1 MNTLLRR
8 RVPRRDDV
16 PHGAQSHD
24 DGRAGSGRD
33 RSLVLVA
40 FVPGGAA
47 AACALAVSLLVLLTA
62 GGGLGGLPG
71 AVGAMWLVLHQAP
84 VYIGDLQLG
93 ALPLLPTALLAAAV
107 AAYAHRSIAA
117 DDPPLRHLSVIG
129 AAAGG
134 PAVITVVAVLLID
147 DASATMPVTTIG
159 AVPSVLIVAAV
170 HAVAAAVGIGFG
182 ATRRYTVEWGL
193 PESVR
198 PVLRAAAVAL
208 GALLAAGAVL
218 VVLGLLTGWTR
229 VQDGF
234 AAEPSAVGAIGLLLL
249 SVLYLP
255 NMAIGGA
262 AVLVGT
268 VAHVGA
274 ADFSLFA
281 VTPGPAPALP
291 VLGVLPTAPIS
302 PLWAAAL
309 VVPAAIAVWCAA
321 VSGVRGRTLADQA
334 RYVVSVAAVSAAG
347 ALLLGYLAGGTVGIF
362 DPFGVDAPMFALA
375 VLGWNAAAGAVVLLL
390 RGRVPV
396 PAWPTG
402 RMPGRWRTRR
412 TVDGADAV
420 PADEDPAGGGT
431 DDDGDPEDAAEGSAT
446 ATAGEEAVDGPSGS
460 GRPPSPTGDDGE
472 GLS

>member
-16 PHGAQSHD
+16 LPGARSHD
-24 DGRAGSGRD
+24 DDPAGSGRGRE

-40 FVPGGAA
+40 FVPGGIA
-47 AACALAVSLLVLLTA
+47 AACALAVALLVLLTA

-71 AVGAMWLVLHQAP
+71 AVGAMWLVLHQTP

-107 AAYAHRSIAA
+107 ATYARRSTAA

-134 PAVITVVAVLLID
+134 PAVITVVAALLID
-147 DASATMPVTTIG
+147 DASATLPVTTIG

-170 HAVAAAVGIGFG
+170 HAVAAAVGTGLG
-182 ATRRYTVEWGL
+182 AARRYTVEWGL

-198 PVLRAAAVAL
+198 PVLRSAAVAL

-218 VVLGLLTGWTR
+218 VVLGLLTGWAR

-234 AAEPSAVGAIGLLLL
+234 AAEPSAVGRIGLVVL

-255 NMAIGGA
+255 NLAVGGA

-302 PLWAAAL
+302 PLWAVAL
-309 VVPAAIAVWCAA
+309 VAPAGIAVWCAA
-321 VSGVRGRTLADQA
+321 VRGVRGRTLADQA
-334 RYVVSVAAVSAAG
+334 RYVVSVAAVAAAG

-362 DPFGVDAPMFALA
+362 DPIGVDAPMFALA

-390 RGRVPV
+390 RDRVQV
-396 PAWPTG
+396 PAWPAG
-402 RMPGRWRTRR
+402 RMPRGWRTRR
-412 TVDGADAV
+412 SADGADA
-420 PADEDPAGGGT
+420 DPAGGTT
-431 DDDGDPEDAAEGSAT
+431 DDDGDPEGAAGRSATVTAAEA
-446 ATAGEEAVDGPSGS
+446 AGGGPSGS